1 MCTVYSVHIYIYCR
15 ASHTGDAIRVMYS
28 SVSVGVVHVLCPCAQ
43 LQSTL
48 WCSFHTAACNHL
60 ITDILLLV
68 VAVVVVLVVLVVLV
82 LVLVVAVVVVAAI
95 VVFLATHLI
104 FAFLSA
110 PKNHQIGGVFAYFW
124 KPSEFGARNTANT
137 DVFAPRK
144 PKTTVFTMLFASGN
158 KNHGIYSV
166 FVTLVFTQF
175 SPCCKM

>member
-60 ITDILLLV
+60 ITDILLLLLV
-68 VAVVVVLVVLVVLV
+68 VAVVVVVLVVLVVLV
-82 LVLVVAVVVVAAI
+82 LVLVVVVAVVVAAI

-110 PKNHQIGGVFAYFW
+110 PKNRQIGGVFAYFW
-124 KPSEFGARNTANT
+124 KPSEQETPQIPMFLRLRSPK
-137 DVFAPRK
+137 PRYLRCFLPLETK
-144 PKTTVFTMLFASGN
+144 ITVFT
-158 KNHGIYSV
+158 V
-166 FVTLVFTQF
+166 FL
-175 SPCCKM
+175 